1 MIKKLLLFILS
12 AAVIAAVILFAG
24 GRITDFL
31 DVPSVLVVVS
41 IPVIL
46 LFYNFSAKE
55 IGNTVR
61 FCFNY
66 SNKKKKFNIDLGL
79 LILTSFRNNV
89 YITALMGSVLG
100 VIFILITLN
109 DKSALGKD
117 LAVAMLT
124 ILYALIINLIIV
136 SPAIDALRRERERN
150 K

>member
-31 DVPSVLVVVS
+31 DVPSALVVVS

-66 SNKKKKFNIDLGL
+66 YNKKKKFNIDLGL